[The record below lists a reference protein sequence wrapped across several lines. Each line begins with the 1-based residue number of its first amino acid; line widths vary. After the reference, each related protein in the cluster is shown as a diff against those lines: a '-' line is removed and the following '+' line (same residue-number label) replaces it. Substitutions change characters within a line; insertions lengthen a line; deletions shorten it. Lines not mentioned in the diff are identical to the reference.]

1 MTVKDI
7 NLIFREGLNHFVEKN
22 KHGCRSFL
30 MVYCAG
36 HGVSDQQQYFVL
48 NELKANIV
56 AIELKL
62 RGLSKNTDTNILAF
76 YDICRSDKSA
86 FPNLKTRGG
95 EGGEAIVPESEA
107 LFAEQ
112 YEYAHVGTN
121 PSSTVAAES
130 MLSAMIMKKLDD
142 ASDKDPN
149 GLVSIPTDL
158 AGIG

>member
-1 MTVKDI
+1 MP
-7 NLIFREGLNHFVEKN
+7 
-22 KHGCRSFL
+22 
-30 MVYCAG
+30 A
-36 HGVSDQQQYFVL
+36 
-48 NELKANIV
+48 
-56 AIELKL
+56 
-62 RGLSKNTDTNILAF
+62 
-76 YDICRSDKSA
+76 
-86 FPNLKTRGG
+86 
-95 EGGEAIVPESEA
+95 SEA

-158 AGIG
+158 AGIGQLTWVGKGYKTKWKRTQ

>member
-1 MTVKDI
+1 
-7 NLIFREGLNHFVEKN
+7 
-22 KHGCRSFL
+22 

-48 NELKANIV
+48 NEVKANIV

-62 RGLSKNTDTNILAF
+62 RALSKNSNTNVLAF

-95 EGGEAIVPESEA
+95 EDGDVIFPESEE

-112 YEYAHVGTN
+112 YEYAHVGTHPTN
-121 PSSTVAAES
+121 TVAAES
-130 MLSAMIMKKLDD
+130 MLSATVMKVLND
-142 ASDKDPN
+142 AEVKDPN

-158 AGIG
+158 AGIGQLTWVGKGYKMKW